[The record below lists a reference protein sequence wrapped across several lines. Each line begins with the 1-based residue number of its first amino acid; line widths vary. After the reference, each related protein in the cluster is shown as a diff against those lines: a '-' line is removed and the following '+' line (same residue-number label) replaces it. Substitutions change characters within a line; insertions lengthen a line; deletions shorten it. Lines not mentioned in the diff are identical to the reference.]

1 MKTAAQFRIEI
12 ASLRPKRHGSSDY
25 GSRVM
30 PILETY
36 KKLDNYDERR
46 AFQEAL
52 ELLLRSE
59 DSAERSFA
67 VDICLGFFVFRDA
80 L

>member
-1 MKTAAQFRIEI
+1 MKTAAQFRTEI
-12 ASLRPKRHGSSDY
+12 ASLRPKKHGPSAY

-30 PILETY
+30 PILEIY
-36 KKLDNYDERR
+36 KKLADYDERR

-52 ELLLRSE
+52 ELLLRSD
-59 DSAERSFA
+59 DSEERSFA